1 MPLAAAVVGAGAL
14 GAGATMFGASKAASA
29 QTKAAAIAAA
39 QQKAMYDQTRADLG
53 PYREYGGNAMQA
65 LQDTQGY
72 WGSPIVMD
80 QAAVEQTPGYQ
91 FTLKQG
97 LKAVQNAASARGLG
111 VSGAALRGAADY
123 TTGLANKTYMDQ
135 FNLENINRGNVYNR
149 LMGIGTLGQN
159 AAAQTGAAGA
169 NAANNISQ
177 AYTNA
182 GNAQAGSYMAQAG
195 AFNNFANNMAGL
207 GMANKLMG
215 GALFS

>member
-14 GAGATMFGASKAASA
+14 GAGATIFGASSAAKA

-39 QQKAMYDQTRADLG
+39 AQKAMYDQTRSDLG
-53 PYREYGGNAMQA
+53 PYREAGAGATQD
-65 LQDTQGY
+65 LQNTQDY
-72 WGSPIVMD
+72 WASPINMD
-80 QAAVEQTPGYQ
+80 QANLEQTPGYQ

-97 LKAVQNAASARGLG
+97 LKAVQNSAAARGLG
-111 VSGAALRGAADY
+111 VSGAAMKGAADY

-149 LMGIGTLGQN
+149 LLGVANMGQN

-169 NAANNISQ
+169 GAATGIAQ

-182 GNAQAGSYMAQAG
+182 GNAQGAAYMAGSG
-195 AFNNFANNMAGL
+195 AVNNFANNIGGL
-207 GMANKLMG
+207 AIANKLTG
-215 GALFS
+215 GGLFG